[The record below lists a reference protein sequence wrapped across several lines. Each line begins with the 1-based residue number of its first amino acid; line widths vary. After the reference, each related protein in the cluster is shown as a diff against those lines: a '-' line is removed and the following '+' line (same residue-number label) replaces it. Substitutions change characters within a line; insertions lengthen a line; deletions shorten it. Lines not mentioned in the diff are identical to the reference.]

1 MKRQFLAFFFIITCF
16 SQFACKKFLDV
27 VPDDIAT
34 IDYAFRQRSTA
45 EQYLFTCYSYMP
57 QHGNVSTNPAFMA
70 ADELW
75 FYYPYNLPGYTI
87 NVNAWEIAR
96 GTQNVT
102 SPLMSYWSGSNGA
115 SDLFKAIRDC
125 NIFLENI
132 GRVPGMEQYE
142 KDLWSSEVIFL
153 KAYYHWWLL
162 RMYGPIPII
171 DKNLP
176 INASQEEVQVE
187 RIPVDSCFSYV
198 VHTLDKAL
206 PNLPERIQDQ
216 TTQMGRITKE
226 IALSVKA
233 EVLVTAASPLFNG
246 STVYAGFKNKAGVP
260 FFNQTA
266 DPQKW
271 VKAMDACKE
280 AIDASLAN
288 GHRLNTFS
296 TSVSL
301 NLPPQVQTTMDVRT
315 AVTDNFNAEVIWGNT
330 NSLASMIQS
339 MAQPRPNATHINN
352 YSFWSLSGVPLNIVN
367 MFYSKNGVPISEDKT
382 LDFGTRGISTRVAVD
397 AEKYYIQPGYTS
409 AALNFDREPRFYADL
424 GFDGSILFGNGN
436 QTVASL
442 NHLEA
447 KQGQYS
453 GWGGTPNNYNITGYW
468 PVKVVNYLNTMPSA
482 TTYIITPYAWPVI
495 RLADLYLLYAEA
507 LNEVN
512 GASSDVYYWLN
523 QVRQRAGIP
532 TVETSWANYSTN
544 PSKYTTKDGLREIIH
559 RERLIELAFE
569 GHRYWDLLRWK
580 EAERVW
586 QEAIQGWT
594 IGEKD
599 VLSYYQVKTLFNR
612 TFRLRDYFWPIAEAD
627 LQENKNLVQNPGW

>member
-1 MKRQFLAFFFIITCF
+1 MKRHFLAIFLVITCF

-87 NVNAWEIAR
+87 NVASWEIAR
-96 GTQNVT
+96 GTQSVT

-115 SDLFKAIRDC
+115 PDLFKAIRDC

-142 KDLWSSEVIFL
+142 KDIWSSEVIFL

-162 RMYGPIPII
+162 RMYGPIPVI

-187 RIPVDSCFSYV
+187 RMPVDSCFSYV
-198 VHTLDKAL
+198 VNTLDKAI

-233 EVLVTAASPLFNG
+233 EVLVTATSPLFNG
-246 STVYAGFKNKAGVP
+246 NTVYAGFKNKAGAP

-280 AIDASLAN
+280 AIDACLAN
-288 GHRLNTFS
+288 GHRLNKFS

-301 NLPPQVQTTMDVRT
+301 NLPVQVQTTMDIRT
-315 AVTDNFNAEVIWGNT
+315 AVTDNFNSEVIWGNT
-330 NSLASMIQS
+330 NSLASAIQS
-339 MAQPRPNATHINN
+339 MAQPRPNATNINN

-367 MFYSKNGVPISEDKT
+367 MFYSRNGVPINEDKT
-382 LDFGTRGISTRVAVD
+382 LDFGTRGVSTRVAVD
-397 AEKYYIQPGYTS
+397 AEKYYIQPGYIS

-447 KQGQYS
+447 RQGQYS

-468 PVKVVNYLNTMPSA
+468 PVKVVNYLNTMPSP
-482 TTYIITPYAWPVI
+482 TTYIITPYAWPTI

-512 GASSDVYYWLN
+512 GASSDAYYWIN
-523 QVRQRAGIP
+523 EVRQRAGIAS
-532 TVETSWANYSTN
+532 VQTSWANYSTN

-586 QEAIQGWT
+586 QEAIQGWS
-594 IGEKD
+594 IGERD
-599 VLSYYQVKTLFNR
+599 VLSYYQLKTLFNR
-612 TFRLRDYFWPIAEAD
+612 TFQLRDYFWPIAEAD